1 VHLLSGDSPA
11 TTESIARQLGA
22 ESSRSDLL
30 PIDKADMVRGL
41 RKPGAIV
48 AMIGHPIDDSPAM
61 ASADAS
67 IAIGSPN
74 DWGANTPSVVLMN
87 EDLSKISN
95 VIALAKKTMR
105 AVRQNLALATVC
117 TAFGV
122 GASLAGFMNPLAAA
136 LLVFASSLCVVANSK
151 RLESAAHALLR
162 REL

>member
-1 VHLLSGDSPA
+1 LLSGDSPA

-30 PIDKADMVRGL
+30 PIDKADMVQTL
-41 RKPGAIV
+41 RKRGAVV

-67 IAIGSPN
+67 IAVGSAN

-95 VIALAKKTMR
+95 VIALAKKTMHG
-105 AVRQNLALATVC
+105 VRQNLALATVC
-117 TAFGV
+117 MAVGV
-122 GASLAGFMNPLAAA
+122 GASLTGFMNPLAAA

-151 RLESAAHALLR
+151 RLESAAYAQLR